1 MKKPM
6 KLLLVTSALFATLLL
21 GNNSYEV
28 KADENLIVES
38 DFDFNVSYTPAEP
51 TGAPASYTLSFPLK
65 EEAYSKYEF
74 PERIGY
80 DWNFGDSEGERN
92 DDGSCTFETN
102 MDENYVYTVY
112 IIVMYNQESQTFIR
126 YLKNGK
132 EVKLAANN
140 SAETSS
146 DATLDNPDDNEGSF
160 ITLPYVYLPLIAIVL
175 AVGYFVIFRT
185 NKYVGS
191 LETTEE
197 RITKLLKEKEKFT
210 NAIEDEKL
218 NENKKKIRIK
228 KLLFIVRGHLYSIR
242 YIIENMSIEN
252 SIDNRELLDECNTV
266 INNINAIDVN
276 KLTVEELPNMVNTVF
291 DGDISRLSIL
301 SKRMLITQKKYL
313 EATYGKKK

>member
-1 MKKPM
+1 MKKSM
-6 KLLLVTSALFATLLL
+6 KLLLVTGALFATLLL

-65 EEAYSKYEF
+65 EEAYSKFEY

-92 DDGSCTFETN
+92 NDGSCTFETN

-126 YLKNGK
+126 YLKNGQ
-132 EVKLAANN
+132 EVKLTSNLAN
-140 SAETSS
+140 S
-146 DATLDNPDDNEGSF
+146 DSDTFMLS
-160 ITLPYVYLPLIAIVL
+160 YVYLPIIAIVL